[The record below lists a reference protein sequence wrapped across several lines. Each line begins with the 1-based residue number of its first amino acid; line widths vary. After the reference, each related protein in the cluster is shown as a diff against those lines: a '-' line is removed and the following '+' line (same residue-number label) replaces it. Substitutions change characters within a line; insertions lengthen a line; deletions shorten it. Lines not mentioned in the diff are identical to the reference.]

1 MTRPRR
7 DIQAVNKQR
16 SRAGTY
22 SAAVGEGGA
31 RVAERAG
38 RIGRHGEAQRSRAM
52 HLQRRERSARPVS
65 AKQAGAGRHERQSR
79 FLGLRR
85 AITGAIFGVLIA
97 LSAYIAFGD
106 PGGASRA
113 AFLSDPPSDSALGLL
128 NPDLTGAR
136 AHTASPPVRLTV
148 ASIGVNT
155 TLQALN
161 LQADGALPVPTNS
174 AQAGWYAAGVRPGSI
189 GPAIVVGHVDSVN
202 GPAVFFR
209 LKQLRVGDEI
219 RVLRM
224 DGTTAVFQVD
234 SVQAYPKNTFP
245 QSTVYG
251 PTTDPVLRLI
261 TCTGTFDQASQNYL
275 GNLVVSSHLVREGRL

>member
-1 MTRPRR
+1 VLHGNIALFLNIKDSPKIYMAPRKHPGIMHR
-7 DIQAVNKQR
+7 LNRLFKARLRFSHLSSKSSDSGQDKNR
-16 SRAGTY
+16 MSR
-22 SAAVGEGGA
+22 
-31 RVAERAG
+31 
-38 RIGRHGEAQRSRAM
+38 
-52 HLQRRERSARPVS
+52 
-65 AKQAGAGRHERQSR
+65 R
-79 FLGLRR
+79 F
-85 AITGAIFGVLIA
+85 TTMIA